1 MTSIAREVWKEI
13 EADVVIRR
21 GLEKGIISMKNL
33 AVYLIKKKKIAASLD
48 AVVSAIRRYK
58 EEQPLEKKYETA
70 RQMLSESSEVRI
82 TTNIVQI
89 ILEKNK
95 ETQKLLQKAFEKID
109 YDKGELLL
117 VMQAEQSI
125 KMMIN
130 QKNKQKVSEI
140 FQRKIILGVEE
151 NIAQINITLS
161 EEAVRTPGIMSVL
174 TTEVMMHGVNPVE
187 IMSCVPEV
195 LFFVKQKDVV
205 KCYDV
210 IFGLCSKN
218 NT

>member
-1 MTSIAREVWKEI
+1 MTSIAKEVWKEI
-13 EADVVIRR
+13 ESDVVVRR

-33 AVYLIKKKKIAASLD
+33 AVYLIKKKKIVASLD

-70 RQMLSESSEVRI
+70 RQMLSQSKEVRI
-82 TTNIVQI
+82 TTNIIQI

-95 ETQKLLQKAFEKID
+95 ETQKLLQKAFERID

-117 VMQAEQSI
+117 IMQAEQSI
-125 KMMIN
+125 KLMLN
-130 QKNKQKVSEI
+130 EKNKE
-140 FQRKIILGVEE
+140 KIIDIFPKKTVIGLEE

-161 EEAVRTPGIMSVL
+161 DEAVKTPGIMSVL

-195 LFFVKQKDVV
+195 LFFVKQKDVL

-210 IFGLCSKN
+210 IFGLCSK
-218 NT
+218 